1 MYKEISFKWKWNP
14 GHSFQHFV
22 SLLFLNLSRDLF
34 CTEVGVFAYIQLQN
48 HASINI
54 PGSFPAA
61 PTPCHREQTGNS
73 AKLRLLKKHVL
84 YKYKLNDWI
93 ISSLEWVLKGPG
105 FIRLSLSLSQNSQ
118 TQFSIM
124 CLICENPIKHIF
136 IQKLKNKLQK
146 LKKYLTW
153 PDWLIGLVR
162 HLGRQQLICHAEIKT
177 QMVHCCCI
185 WLVSCLVILSIG
197 ESDNIEVDVS
207 KLQTVVTYQ
216 KYLPNKMWELNG
228 NFHFFQARRG
238 K

>member
-1 MYKEISFKWKWNP
+1 MPFLLHCHVQGNFIKMNL

-54 PGSFPAA
+54 PGSFPAL

-146 LKKYLTW
+146 LKKLNLHPYHQVSYLAGLI
-153 PDWLIGLVR
+153 DWKGPRWLVR

-197 ESDNIEVDVS
+197 ESDNIESNVD
-207 KLQTVVTYQ
+207 
-216 KYLPNKMWELNG
+216 
-228 NFHFFQARRG
+228 
-238 K
+238 

>member
-1 MYKEISFKWKWNP
+1 MKCPFYCTVMYKEISFKWKWNP

-54 PGSFPAA
+54 PGSFPAL
-61 PTPCHREQTGNS
+61 PTPCHRDQTGNS

-93 ISSLEWVLKGPG
+93 ISSLEWVLKGPS

-153 PDWLIGLVR
+153 PDWLIGKVP
-162 HLGRQQLICHAEIKT
+162 GDWSA
-177 QMVHCCCI
+177 
-185 WLVSCLVILSIG
+185 ILDGS
-197 ESDNIEVDVS
+197 SWSVML
-207 KLQTVVTYQ
+207 KL
-216 KYLPNKMWELNG
+216 K
-228 NFHFFQARRG
+228 RRWCTAAAFDSFRV
-238 K
+238 